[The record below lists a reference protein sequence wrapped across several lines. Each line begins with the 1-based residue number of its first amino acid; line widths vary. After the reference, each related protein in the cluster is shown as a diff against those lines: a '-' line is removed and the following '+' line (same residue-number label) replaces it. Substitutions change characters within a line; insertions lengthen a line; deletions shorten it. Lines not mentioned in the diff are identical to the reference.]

1 MELNRLQMFYF
12 WTDGIR
18 ALLGERMT
26 SKEAQQDLEML
37 LHVEMKLRLL
47 DTEGV
52 QIPEKP
58 PPVPVDPAN
67 YDFITPVF

>member
-1 MELNRLQMFYF
+1 MFYF

-18 ALLGERMT
+18 ALLGETMT
-26 SKEAQQDLEML
+26 SKETQQDLEML

-58 PPVPVDPAN
+58 PPVPVDPPN